1 MSSRYLRLALAATAI
16 AVAIALAVYPM
27 LDGGKL
33 GLLVDAMGAGALL
46 SLLLPLLWRGHG
58 ASLPLIL
65 LGAEY
70 IATESTGHLAAV
82 SVVAYAAGLI
92 VLCELVFWLAELP
105 AAATIDAGVVFRRL
119 LLLVLIGIAAAPS
132 ASVALLGSSVR
143 LGSAIVALLLGGLA
157 AAALL
162 AIPLLLVRERSRR

>member
-1 MSSRYLRLALAATAI
+1 MSSRYLRLALAWAAI
-16 AVAIALAVYPM
+16 ALAIALAVYPL
-27 LDGGKL
+27 LDSGEL
-33 GLLVDAMGAGALL
+33 GLLVNALGAGALL

-58 ASLPLIL
+58 ASLPPIL

-70 IATESTGHLAAV
+70 VVAESTGHLSAV

-92 VLCELVFWLAELP
+92 VLCELVFWRAELP
-105 AAATIDAGVVFRRL
+105 AVATIDAGVVVRRL
-119 LLLVLIGIAAAPS
+119 LLLALTGVAAAS
-132 ASVALLGSSVR
+132 ASSVALLGSSVR

-162 AIPLLLVRERSRR
+162 TIPLLLVRELSRR

>member
-1 MSSRYLRLALAATAI
+1 VSSRYLRLALAATAI

-105 AAATIDAGVVFRRL
+105 AAATIDAGVVVRRL
-119 LLLVLIGIAAAPS
+119 LVLALTGVAAAS
-132 ASVALLGSSVR
+132 ASSVALLGSSVR